1 MGHLATEV
9 DGSISVLAAGVGG
22 VVIVYL
28 LLKYSS
34 RRYSRYCKI
43 MKFIFVLSTNLVP
56 GTAFSS
62 NEIFR

>member
-28 LLKYSS
+28 QLKYTVVHGG
-34 RRYSRYCKI
+34 I
-43 MKFIFVLSTNLVP
+43 P
-56 GTAFSS
+56 G
-62 NEIFR
+62 IVKL